1 MPRLILAVF
10 GSLGDLHPCI
20 ALGRAL
26 ERRGCTAVIASH
38 AEYADRVAAAGLSFL
53 VVRPS
58 FADLEARY
66 GKDRR
71 ALTAELLAHP
81 PRLYTKIIL
90 PFLNDAMADLEA
102 ALHADDVLLVTT
114 AAVGARIVAERRGT
128 RWLSLALQP
137 AVFLSALDP
146 PRFPP
151 LEGVMALAERLGPC
165 AVQPMLYLVRLGL
178 RALGR
183 PITHLRKRLG
193 LAPYATDPILGGAAS
208 PMGTL
213 ALYSPL
219 FAPLPADLESPV
231 VATGFARFD
240 ADEQGSAQLTPA
252 LAAFLAHGPAPVVLT
267 LGSSFVWS
275 PGRFYLEGLEAVRAL
290 GRRAVLLVGA
300 AAADPSYTALSND
313 DVHVADYAPY
323 SALLPHAA
331 AVVHQ
336 GGIGTCAQ
344 ALAAGCPQLVVPHFG
359 DQMDNARRLETL
371 GVARRLDRQRFDAHR
386 ASELLEALL
395 ATPAFGA
402 RARDV
407 ALRLAA
413 EDGAATAC
421 QAIETWL
428 ATGRLVMATPLR

>member
-1 MPRLILAVF
+1 MPRLILSVF
-10 GSLGDLHPCI
+10 GSLGDLHPLI

-26 ERRGCTAVIASH
+26 ERRGFTAVIASH

-53 VVRPS
+53 AVRPS

-81 PRLYTKIIL
+81 PRLYTKLIL
-90 PFLNDAMADLEA
+90 PFLEDTMADLEA
-102 ALHADDVLLVTT
+102 ALQPDDMLLVTT
-114 AAVGARIVAERRGT
+114 AAVGARLFSERRGT
-128 RWLSLALQP
+128 PWLALALQP

-151 LEGVMALAERLGPC
+151 LEGLMALAERLGPR
-165 AVQPMLYLVRLGL
+165 AVQPMLFLVRLAL

-183 PITHLRKRLG
+183 PITRLRKRLG

-208 PMGTL
+208 PFGTL

-219 FAPLPADLESPV
+219 FAPLSADLESPV

-240 ADEQGSAQLTPA
+240 ADEQGTAGLDPA
-252 LAAFLAHGPAPVVLT
+252 LAAFLAHGSAPIVLT

-300 AAADPSYTALSND
+300 AAADPSYAALAND

-336 GGIGTCAQ
+336 GGIGTSAQ

-359 DQMDNARRLETL
+359 DQMDNARRLEAL
-371 GVARRLDRQRFDAHR
+371 GVARRLDRPRFDARR
-386 ASELLEALL
+386 ATKPLEALL
-395 ATPAFGA
+395 ATPSIAA
-402 RARDV
+402 RAREW
-407 ALRLAA
+407 ALHIGP
-413 EDGAATAC
+413 ENGAATAAE
-421 QAIETWL
+421 AIETWL
-428 ATGRLVMATPLR
+428 STGRLVAPPPLR